1 MQLTYI
7 NYLYH
12 STVEFYYKLYL
23 YYLYTIY
30 TYLKLTMQD
39 LSVLAMNKSMTFF
52 KTAFEVGWYTT
63 FHAHVI

>member
-1 MQLTYI
+1 MQLTYT

-39 LSVLAMNKSMTFF
+39 ISMS
-52 KTAFEVGWYTT
+52 
-63 FHAHVI
+63 